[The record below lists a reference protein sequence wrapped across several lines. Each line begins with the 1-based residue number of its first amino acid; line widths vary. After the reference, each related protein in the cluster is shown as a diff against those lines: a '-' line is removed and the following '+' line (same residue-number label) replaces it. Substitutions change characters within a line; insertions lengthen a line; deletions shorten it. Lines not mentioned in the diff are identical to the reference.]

1 MNPIPSIQ
9 QAVWKAA
16 DQLMAQGVRPT
27 VANVR
32 EVTRRGSAGTI
43 NDALKDW
50 WQDLA
55 ERLSN
60 RIPQPDVPEPVID
73 MTRQLWEMSL
83 KHGEEAFKTLR
94 EESLEQARKAE
105 DERQLAVQALE
116 HQRHRLED
124 LQARTEHLQTAEKEL
139 LSGLAA
145 EQARRQE
152 AESQLQQAV
161 AARNEQEVLRT
172 QVEKEL
178 ALLAAQYQS
187 AEQQWQTE
195 RETLSQ
201 RHDRASTLMTNRL
214 QNTEQL
220 LQSQEAQLL
229 QTEMKLLEAQTEI
242 RLLLQRLDG
251 LQQENA
257 VLRQQAHAP
266 QNRRETLKARLRRT

>member
-60 RIPQPDVPEPVID
+60 RIPQPDVPEPVIE

-116 HQRHRLED
+116 QQRHRLED
-124 LQARTEHLQTAEKEL
+124 LQVRAEHLQAAEKEL

-152 AESQLQQAV
+152 AENRLQQKEALL
-161 AARNEQEVLRT
+161 NEQETLRT

-178 ALLAAQYQS
+178 ALLAAQYQG
-187 AEQQWQTE
+187 AEQQWQVE
-195 RETLSQ
+195 RESLKQ
-201 RHDRASTLMTNRL
+201 HQERESTLLTNRL

-220 LQSQEAQLL
+220 LQAQETQLL

-242 RLLLQRLDG
+242 RLLLQRLGG

>member
-60 RIPQPDVPEPVID
+60 RIPQPDVPEPVIE

-94 EESLEQARKAE
+94 EESQEQARKAE

-116 HQRHRLED
+116 QQRHRLED
-124 LQARTEHLQTAEKEL
+124 LQVRAEHLQAAEKEL

-152 AESQLQQAV
+152 AENRLQQKEV
-161 AARNEQEVLRT
+161 VLNEQETLRT

-178 ALLAAQYQS
+178 ALLAAQYQG
-187 AEQQWQTE
+187 AEQQWQIE
-195 RETLSQ
+195 REALNQ
-201 RHDRASTLMTNRL
+201 RHDRESTLLASRL
-214 QNTEQL
+214 QNTEQV
-220 LQSQEAQLL
+220 LQVQEAQLL

>member
-16 DQLMAQGVRPT
+16 DQLMTQGVRPT

-60 RIPQPDVPEPVID
+60 RIPQPDVPEPVIE

-116 HQRHRLED
+116 QQRHRLED
-124 LQARTEHLQTAEKEL
+124 LQVRAEHLQAAEKEL

-152 AESQLQQAV
+152 AENRLQQKEALL
-161 AARNEQEVLRT
+161 NEQETLRT

-178 ALLAAQYQS
+178 ALLAAQYQG
-187 AEQQWQTE
+187 AEQQWQVE
-195 RETLSQ
+195 RESLKQ
-201 RHDRASTLMTNRL
+201 HQERESTLLTNRL

-220 LQSQEAQLL
+220 LQAQETQLL

-242 RLLLQRLDG
+242 RLLLQRLGG

>member
-60 RIPQPDVPEPVID
+60 RIPQPDVPEPVIE

-116 HQRHRLED
+116 QQRHRLED
-124 LQARTEHLQTAEKEL
+124 LQVRAEHLQAAEKEL

-152 AESQLQQAV
+152 AENRLQQKEV
-161 AARNEQEVLRT
+161 VLNEQETLRT

-178 ALLAAQYQS
+178 ALLAAQYQG
-187 AEQQWQTE
+187 AEQQWQIE
-195 RETLSQ
+195 REALNQ
-201 RHDRASTLMTNRL
+201 RHDRESTLLASRL
-214 QNTEQL
+214 QNTEQV
-220 LQSQEAQLL
+220 LQVQEAQLL

>member
-116 HQRHRLED
+116 QQRHRLED
-124 LQARTEHLQTAEKEL
+124 LQSRTEHLQAAEKEL

-187 AEQQWQTE
+187 AEQQWQNE
-195 RETLSQ
+195 RETLNQ
-201 RHDRASTLMTNRL
+201 RHERESMLVANRL

-220 LQSQEAQLL
+220 LQSQEGQLL

>member
-116 HQRHRLED
+116 QQRHRLED
-124 LQARTEHLQTAEKEL
+124 LQARTEHLQAAEKEL

-195 RETLSQ
+195 REALNQ
-201 RHDRASTLMTNRL
+201 RYERESTLMTNRL

-229 QTEMKLLEAQTEI
+229 QTEKKLLEAQTEI

>member
-94 EESLEQARKAE
+94 VESLEQARKAE

-116 HQRHRLED
+116 QQRHRLED

-195 RETLSQ
+195 REALNQ
-201 RHDRASTLMTNRL
+201 RHERESTLMTNRL